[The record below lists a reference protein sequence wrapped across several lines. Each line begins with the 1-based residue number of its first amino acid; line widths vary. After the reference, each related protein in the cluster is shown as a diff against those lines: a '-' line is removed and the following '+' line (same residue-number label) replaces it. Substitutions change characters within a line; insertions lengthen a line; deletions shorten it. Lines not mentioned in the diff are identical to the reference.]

1 MDENIKTAQITTSS
15 YENPYEE
22 LLTKYKDT
30 QNFSNRMWDDALSRG
45 EQDTYLDLLSKTS
58 GIQMSDKFSNPAYYD
73 FDANMLEMYS
83 HVADDKEKKT
93 SSYEVYNPETKKI
106 ETAVTEPMTE
116 RESIVR
122 ELEQY
127 RKNQDAVLQYN
138 FEKVFKNNL
147 NWLQKTL
154 GSIAT
159 GAGSVATGAV
169 GASVDIADFFAHIA
183 RGIGAVAQGYDYA
196 EGVEQYYRDDSLR
209 GKVEQ
214 GMKADLIDYARRR
227 SFYMDIDGNWRGIGQ
242 ELWGIGESVGQMLPS
257 VATSFALGGVLPSA
271 VSSILFKNSAMF
283 YTSVYSS
290 RIYENVTNDKLIG
303 TPAALKIGNAALTTA
318 SEWVIEKAL
327 SSLLNRTTFA
337 DTLRGVDVKG
347 GAEAIQGLRR
357 EGLRGRAWM
366 SFLADMAQEGLE
378 EVLQDFGTHL
388 INEFTAMYQEGYH
401 DDDFSLGTLAMS
413 FLSGAALSLI
423 MSGTR
428 IGVHKIASDVRA
440 IADAKTIARGDTD
453 VDVGLKSDIFVK
465 GEDGKAER
473 LQGISWMYAS
483 EALSAYYSALDDAV
497 NGQASVDELK
507 SLVTANEILAQFFGG
522 ATEGE
527 IKNCMILLNRVAQAT
542 EKYGEIVDIGK
553 RGQRVIRDVVSG
565 KSEKHAARYSDI
577 DKGIAKTYAET
588 YAALAAGKD
597 TDTDLTIGRS
607 ARLGA
612 ATAAYRRYI
621 AETLAA
627 SAKSLVTESRKTK
640 IDSLV
645 SKSVAEKTNKAAD
658 SKTVG
663 EKLTENGVTK
673 TIAVK
678 EKGQPLQTEQTITEE
693 KTPEMQLIE
702 KKLNDFSEYDNII
715 VTDGHVAIEADNL
728 LYVSQSWLEN
738 YETSDIYKFLSQQKV
753 LDTILNREELEPLVK
768 SIKFFVSTFA
778 DKADMNTEEAVMQFL
793 FNPSVFQAYIL
804 KDNGINLHEYK
815 NFLFQFDNMISAL
828 TTNEKLSRKQRAF
841 VKQIQESI
849 HQTQRKPAII
859 AAINWGIDVQKY
871 MPEVLRPADIDFIQ
885 QTNAQRRKLALQF
898 SAYNNET
905 DLLTD
910 YMSSLNKEDVIRG
923 LNAPIGSAEY
933 LDAYL
938 MLDAVDDDLLSQA
951 KEERER
957 VYKLLDKIGEES
969 TVSDTSAKQVLETI
983 NIISTHR
990 HWFDTETRK
999 YFAQFKSVQDVK
1011 SAEISVL
1018 LDNLSIVNSTLSRF
1032 VSKTQKYRT
1041 THKGVISITTGKNVP
1056 ILTDRDTYMAQ
1067 GFVMG
1072 STIDPSIA
1080 QEWST
1085 AVNTVYAAHNI
1096 TNASAAESLMVDY
1109 LLGKNTSRD
1118 AMTLIDEIESLVNGE
1133 RTDVRYSLA
1142 VMKNADGKDVLAF
1155 TKDIKAEDVLN
1166 SAILAAGSPDAIGK
1180 RLYEIVASVPVGQT
1194 VSASTFLSTEVIE
1207 HYYLKDIIFAID
1219 PAQKKSGQTFGSSI
1233 TFAKQGANI
1242 DGAKFLTTFLHE
1254 LTHAINYKTGAF
1266 EGGSPETI
1274 KNRAPQLMA
1283 WSAVNLPISRR
1294 YAFTDFPRAILL
1306 INALTRQVVAQNGT
1320 YVDLINALSDV
1331 KNYRGLGKDIGT
1343 TDEKARDLVI
1353 DRLAFIAYRALT
1365 DELLARRNEGNLRA
1379 PIGIHHTLRIEN
1391 AEVCGVS
1398 TKDMQT
1404 LSIKEIDK
1412 LKRDS
1417 TVSISRSDDNVYSYK
1432 TDNKGTVAPEAKK
1445 NLYADAF
1452 VGAVIARQ
1460 ATGADAE
1467 IFTTDDIHSILT
1479 QRGRYS
1485 LISGILDK
1493 DVDWLT
1499 ASTITIDQII
1509 KDPAAYLS
1517 STLLNKMN
1525 GNYSEGNVF
1534 AILNDYFMDHMK
1546 GIAIDRDSRTH
1557 EYIFVDNRHLEKLY
1571 KPSIVELRDSTEDS
1585 LVKKY
1590 KGSETVYLDD
1600 FIYARVL
1607 ERMGIAKSVKVNISE
1622 DVNTETRVTKEGQI
1636 VIDIKA
1642 TPDMTNA
1649 QLLVKISHELRH
1661 VFQYASNLEAGFTP
1675 DFKMSDEM
1683 LADIKAHAPEL
1694 FTKDMLS
1701 LVPKEGLTEK
1711 QKEIYQAQ
1719 YFTYLL
1725 THGELNAYGIRN
1737 GVVIT
1742 KPVYVGYEAG
1752 KPTVY
1757 LPWYNE
1763 KTGKGAYRVD
1773 FLAGRMTEDEKRQK
1787 IEKMKATKAEKKE
1800 AVKAS
1805 GLLTRR
1811 EHDLRSYLY
1820 DKLSPE
1826 EKLRVD
1832 TLQATGKR
1840 WYPSRYITKEE
1851 AENTNLKYIKQN
1863 GHNTVDPRVKEV
1875 YIASTGNESWLPP
1888 EIMYAIYRGK
1898 LTYTSL
1904 NNWFR
1909 ETPLDTMNDET
1920 FKFFNDN
1927 FFHNEVITTVEDL
1940 KKAVSVSPS
1949 RVWASVVVLYK
1960 NGLSPNDLTKI
1971 RDVSSLEKLLSS
1983 VVGDNWKKQVDEQE
1997 RNFMTFAIQ
2006 SGDRIN
2012 VEQLVLDE
2020 KIQGYY
2026 RTLVME
2032 LYNGSFANAYYLATQ
2047 LRRLVIY
2054 QQKSGSLEETFDD
2067 SDIHETKQKNQVSTE
2082 DALEYATERGVI
2094 DNDIISLYSKEKA
2107 DISEEDAIF
2116 MLIERKKLIARRK
2129 FNREYAQNYKD
2140 KKELVKA
2147 RKLYIDKEVL
2157 AYQKK
2162 LATYD
2167 SAEIRDIFDNV
2178 SLREAADLRLRNE
2191 NLYRQKKDYINPSQA
2206 LKSAQ
2211 TTIKSTATNIITL
2224 MSEGKIRWD
2233 DLSPE
2238 AQALFSD
2245 REVVINGKKR
2255 MVKVLND
2262 DAYLVGRGAAPGA
2275 RSWSKGG
2282 HTTKDISQI
2291 LHNRDVLLQART
2303 DARAIK
2309 VLGDNTSKA
2318 AKRALREAQ
2327 KQNRRTAKLIL
2338 KEAVAEKSEKTQQT
2352 KTYVVKEKTT
2362 QAEHKTTVYFNEEM
2376 PRVLDEIFAT
2386 SFNELADTS
2395 VQFASRDEKTG
2406 KLYEKTDPEFES
2418 RVKHERV
2425 SWDAFYEANRN
2436 RLRDLTRADA
2446 EDIIKWI
2453 KSGSFAV
2460 DGETGKFNAFQI
2472 FTLGYIID
2480 TARMNILSWDFS
2492 QAEIEAMEQVFE
2504 AKASAAGSG
2513 LNAVGQMRSVI
2524 NPFREVAQRMLDE
2537 YNVTPDETDEIIT
2550 RVRAIENA
2558 QTPEAKTQ
2566 RTEDAIAYLS
2576 ALEKKMATDDMNKK
2590 KKTFLERIE
2599 SYRFLAMLSSPAT
2612 WARNLVNNILVS
2624 NLNKASDG
2632 LAKVIFRGKGAIEG
2646 QYDINKIKVSTDVD
2660 TFVDDYFAKNTKL
2673 LNLLYASTT
2682 KYTDRERSL
2691 RKENSVLAGMVL
2703 DAFEA
2708 RYAADH
2714 RFNSKAMNAVSRLI
2728 GWGISDETFIKNA
2741 TDKYFKKMLQAEIDA
2756 GNIKMTDGQIVI
2768 NNKVWDVFAD
2778 AVITASMDF
2787 MHKPSF
2793 ISQMMRKLK
2802 ETAPTVYEAV
2812 RAFFPFM
2819 NASFNW
2825 YVEALRYTPI
2835 GLIGAIVDYSKIEAK
2850 IADNAL
2856 RISRGQNVTPTK
2868 MTQYLA
2874 QRNIGKGIV
2883 GTLGLAFGMILTAL
2897 GRIRFS
2903 EKDDKYFIHVGDM
2916 KVDISSLFSSSSIL
2930 TGAAIVQSIMDAK
2943 DGQFKL
2949 EDLAAAITDTVTEGS
2964 IIRDV
2969 MQRYK
2974 YEENYWGV
2982 ILSLGESFTRSFVPQ
2997 MIQLIV
3003 RATNQQQIKYSKGV
3017 EGSIERF
3024 VNSLVPTQ
3032 PAGSRVANIYTG
3044 EMQNKYAIPVVSALF
3059 VESGLLGGMRYYFD
3073 NISETEKFVTDAG
3086 LSKGR
3091 LTGEITLKT
3100 KNGKKIVK
3108 IDSLAV
3114 NEKYGKLN
3122 AETLLELKTQRHQ
3135 VQMPNGT
3142 FKTLAWSALSDEQ
3155 KQRVIERTM
3164 SVNAKIAKIA
3174 VWTDEG
3180 HKYYASDSEYK
3191 ILMRAGIRANVYH
3204 GDRGYVE

>member
-58 GIQMSDKFSNPAYYD
+58 GVQMSDKFSNPAYYD

-93 SSYEVYNPETKKI
+93 SSYEVYNPDTKKI
-106 ETAVTEPMTE
+106 ETAITEPMTE

-169 GASVDIADFFAHIA
+169 GASADIADFFAHIA

-242 ELWGIGESVGQMLPS
+242 ELWSIGESVGQMLPS
-257 VATSFALGGVLPSA
+257 VAASFALGGVLPSA

-283 YTSVYSS
+283 YASVYSS

-327 SSLLNRTTFA
+327 SSLLNRTTFT

-347 GAEAIQGLRR
+347 STEAIQGLRR

-366 SFLADMAQEGLE
+366 SFLADAAQEGLE

-428 IGVHKIASDVRA
+428 IGVHKIASDVKA

-473 LQGISWMYAS
+473 LQGMSWMYAS

-542 EKYGEIVDIGK
+542 EKYGEIVDVGK
-553 RGQRVIRDVVSG
+553 RGQKVIKDIVSG

-577 DKGIAKTYAET
+577 DKSIAKTYAET
-588 YAALAAGKD
+588 YATLAAGKD

-627 SAKSLVTESRKTK
+627 SAKSLVAESRKTK

-678 EKGQPLQTEQTITEE
+678 EKGQPLQTEQTVTEE
-693 KTPEMQLIE
+693 KTPEIQLIE

-768 SIKFFVSTFA
+768 SIKSFVSTFA

-910 YMSSLNKEDVIRG
+910 YMSSLNKEDVMRG

-969 TVSDTSAKQVLETI
+969 TISDTSAKQVLETI

-990 HWFDTETRK
+990 HWFDAETHK

-1011 SAEISVL
+1011 SAEISAL

-1142 VMKNADGKDVLAF
+1142 VMKNADDKNVLAF

-1207 HYYLKDIIFAID
+1207 HYYLKDITFAID
-1219 PAQKKSGQTFGSSI
+1219 PAQKKSGRTFGSSI

-1242 DGAKFLTTFLHE
+1242 DGAKFLITFLHE
-1254 LTHAINYKTGAF
+1254 LTHAINYKTGTF

-1274 KNRAPQLMA
+1274 KSRAPQLMA

-1343 TDEKARDLVI
+1343 TDEKARDLVL

-1404 LSIKEIDK
+1404 LSIKEIDR

-1432 TDNKGTVAPEAKK
+1432 TDNKGTIAPEAKK

-1467 IFTTDDIHSILT
+1467 IFTT
-1479 QRGRYS
+1479 R
-1485 LISGILDK
+1485 
-1493 DVDWLT
+1493 
-1499 ASTITIDQII
+1499 
-1509 KDPAAYLS
+1509 
-1517 STLLNKMN
+1517 
-1525 GNYSEGNVF
+1525 
-1534 AILNDYFMDHMK
+1534 
-1546 GIAIDRDSRTH
+1546 
-1557 EYIFVDNRHLEKLY
+1557 
-1571 KPSIVELRDSTEDS
+1571 
-1585 LVKKY
+1585 
-1590 KGSETVYLDD
+1590 
-1600 FIYARVL
+1600 
-1607 ERMGIAKSVKVNISE
+1607 
-1622 DVNTETRVTKEGQI
+1622 
-1636 VIDIKA
+1636 
-1642 TPDMTNA
+1642 
-1649 QLLVKISHELRH
+1649 
-1661 VFQYASNLEAGFTP
+1661 
-1675 DFKMSDEM
+1675 
-1683 LADIKAHAPEL
+1683 
-1694 FTKDMLS
+1694 
-1701 LVPKEGLTEK
+1701 
-1711 QKEIYQAQ
+1711 
-1719 YFTYLL
+1719 
-1725 THGELNAYGIRN
+1725 
-1737 GVVIT
+1737 
-1742 KPVYVGYEAG
+1742 
-1752 KPTVY
+1752 
-1757 LPWYNE
+1757 
-1763 KTGKGAYRVD
+1763 
-1773 FLAGRMTEDEKRQK
+1773 
-1787 IEKMKATKAEKKE
+1787 
-1800 AVKAS
+1800 
-1805 GLLTRR
+1805 
-1811 EHDLRSYLY
+1811 
-1820 DKLSPE
+1820 
-1826 EKLRVD
+1826 
-1832 TLQATGKR
+1832 
-1840 WYPSRYITKEE
+1840 
-1851 AENTNLKYIKQN
+1851 
-1863 GHNTVDPRVKEV
+1863 
-1875 YIASTGNESWLPP
+1875 
-1888 EIMYAIYRGK
+1888 
-1898 LTYTSL
+1898 
-1904 NNWFR
+1904 
-1909 ETPLDTMNDET
+1909 
-1920 FKFFNDN
+1920 
-1927 FFHNEVITTVEDL
+1927 
-1940 KKAVSVSPS
+1940 
-1949 RVWASVVVLYK
+1949 
-1960 NGLSPNDLTKI
+1960 
-1971 RDVSSLEKLLSS
+1971 
-1983 VVGDNWKKQVDEQE
+1983 
-1997 RNFMTFAIQ
+1997 
-2006 SGDRIN
+2006 
-2012 VEQLVLDE
+2012 
-2020 KIQGYY
+2020 
-2026 RTLVME
+2026 
-2032 LYNGSFANAYYLATQ
+2032 
-2047 LRRLVIY
+2047 
-2054 QQKSGSLEETFDD
+2054 
-2067 SDIHETKQKNQVSTE
+2067 
-2082 DALEYATERGVI
+2082 
-2094 DNDIISLYSKEKA
+2094 
-2107 DISEEDAIF
+2107 
-2116 MLIERKKLIARRK
+2116 
-2129 FNREYAQNYKD
+2129 
-2140 KKELVKA
+2140 
-2147 RKLYIDKEVL
+2147 
-2157 AYQKK
+2157 
-2162 LATYD
+2162 
-2167 SAEIRDIFDNV
+2167 
-2178 SLREAADLRLRNE
+2178 
-2191 NLYRQKKDYINPSQA
+2191 
-2206 LKSAQ
+2206 
-2211 TTIKSTATNIITL
+2211 
-2224 MSEGKIRWD
+2224 
-2233 DLSPE
+2233 
-2238 AQALFSD
+2238 
-2245 REVVINGKKR
+2245 
-2255 MVKVLND
+2255 
-2262 DAYLVGRGAAPGA
+2262 
-2275 RSWSKGG
+2275 
-2282 HTTKDISQI
+2282 
-2291 LHNRDVLLQART
+2291 
-2303 DARAIK
+2303 
-2309 VLGDNTSKA
+2309 
-2318 AKRALREAQ
+2318 
-2327 KQNRRTAKLIL
+2327 
-2338 KEAVAEKSEKTQQT
+2338 
-2352 KTYVVKEKTT
+2352 
-2362 QAEHKTTVYFNEEM
+2362 
-2376 PRVLDEIFAT
+2376 
-2386 SFNELADTS
+2386 
-2395 VQFASRDEKTG
+2395 
-2406 KLYEKTDPEFES
+2406 
-2418 RVKHERV
+2418 
-2425 SWDAFYEANRN
+2425 
-2436 RLRDLTRADA
+2436 
-2446 EDIIKWI
+2446 
-2453 KSGSFAV
+2453 
-2460 DGETGKFNAFQI
+2460 
-2472 FTLGYIID
+2472 
-2480 TARMNILSWDFS
+2480 
-2492 QAEIEAMEQVFE
+2492 
-2504 AKASAAGSG
+2504 
-2513 LNAVGQMRSVI
+2513 
-2524 NPFREVAQRMLDE
+2524 
-2537 YNVTPDETDEIIT
+2537 
-2550 RVRAIENA
+2550 
-2558 QTPEAKTQ
+2558 
-2566 RTEDAIAYLS
+2566 
-2576 ALEKKMATDDMNKK
+2576 
-2590 KKTFLERIE
+2590 
-2599 SYRFLAMLSSPAT
+2599 
-2612 WARNLVNNILVS
+2612 
-2624 NLNKASDG
+2624 
-2632 LAKVIFRGKGAIEG
+2632 
-2646 QYDINKIKVSTDVD
+2646 
-2660 TFVDDYFAKNTKL
+2660 
-2673 LNLLYASTT
+2673 
-2682 KYTDRERSL
+2682 
-2691 RKENSVLAGMVL
+2691 
-2703 DAFEA
+2703 
-2708 RYAADH
+2708 
-2714 RFNSKAMNAVSRLI
+2714 
-2728 GWGISDETFIKNA
+2728 
-2741 TDKYFKKMLQAEIDA
+2741 
-2756 GNIKMTDGQIVI
+2756 
-2768 NNKVWDVFAD
+2768 
-2778 AVITASMDF
+2778 
-2787 MHKPSF
+2787 
-2793 ISQMMRKLK
+2793 
-2802 ETAPTVYEAV
+2802 
-2812 RAFFPFM
+2812 
-2819 NASFNW
+2819 
-2825 YVEALRYTPI
+2825 
-2835 GLIGAIVDYSKIEAK
+2835 
-2850 IADNAL
+2850 
-2856 RISRGQNVTPTK
+2856 
-2868 MTQYLA
+2868 
-2874 QRNIGKGIV
+2874 
-2883 GTLGLAFGMILTAL
+2883 
-2897 GRIRFS
+2897 
-2903 EKDDKYFIHVGDM
+2903 
-2916 KVDISSLFSSSSIL
+2916 SLFSHLWHS
-2930 TGAAIVQSIMDAK
+2930 
-2943 DGQFKL
+2943 
-2949 EDLAAAITDTVTEGS
+2949 
-2964 IIRDV
+2964 
-2969 MQRYK
+2969 
-2974 YEENYWGV
+2974 
-2982 ILSLGESFTRSFVPQ
+2982 
-2997 MIQLIV
+2997 
-3003 RATNQQQIKYSKGV
+3003 
-3017 EGSIERF
+3017 
-3024 VNSLVPTQ
+3024 
-3032 PAGSRVANIYTG
+3032 
-3044 EMQNKYAIPVVSALF
+3044 
-3059 VESGLLGGMRYYFD
+3059 
-3073 NISETEKFVTDAG
+3073 
-3086 LSKGR
+3086 
-3091 LTGEITLKT
+3091 
-3100 KNGKKIVK
+3100 
-3108 IDSLAV
+3108 
-3114 NEKYGKLN
+3114 
-3122 AETLLELKTQRHQ
+3122 
-3135 VQMPNGT
+3135 
-3142 FKTLAWSALSDEQ
+3142 
-3155 KQRVIERTM
+3155 
-3164 SVNAKIAKIA
+3164 
-3174 VWTDEG
+3174 
-3180 HKYYASDSEYK
+3180 
-3191 ILMRAGIRANVYH
+3191 
-3204 GDRGYVE
+3204 